1 MIWRTSCATT
11 PNIQVKRCEP
21 RSVLCVLI
29 IHSLQKLPS
38 AEQVA
43 LGTRKS
49 ASLLVEAKTYH
60 AKQDQQLLR
69 L

>member
-1 MIWRTSCATT
+1 
-11 PNIQVKRCEP
+11 
-21 RSVLCVLI
+21 VLF